1 MGDSKRHPRW
11 AGVITAIVLAACAAA
26 PAQALQVDLAMNTLP
41 SDQGWNFLSSGAS
54 ETSVFST
61 DGTQLLQDTLAVG
74 LDYALYRMPTL
85 LDNADPIELEVRAR
99 LDGTTQPP
107 GFGPGFYFAVFTGTE
122 RYSLVLE
129 PGRIATLEG
138 TNLGALNTEAF
149 HDYELV
155 VVPGLSFSLYVDAEL
170 FAAGSGSAHGA
181 SPTLEFGD
189 GSFSQNASGALA
201 SYSFYQGTE
210 LPLPEPSTTL
220 LLTLGLTGLALM
232 GHAKR
237 STLQQNGDT

>member
-1 MGDSKRHPRW
+1 MGDSKRHSRR

-26 PAQALQVDLAMNTLP
+26 PAQALQVDLGLGTLP
-41 SDQGWNFLSSGAS
+41 SDQGWSFLSSGAS

-61 DGTQLLQDTLAVG
+61 DGTQLLQDTLGVG
-74 LDYALYRMPTL
+74 LDYALYRMPIL
-85 LDNADPIELEVRAR
+85 LDNADPIELDVRAR

-138 TNLGALNTEAF
+138 TNLGALNTEVF
-149 HDYELV
+149 HDYELF
-155 VVPGLSFSLYVDAEL
+155 VVPGVSFSLYVDTQL

-181 SPTLEFGD
+181 SPTLEIGD

-201 SYSFYQGTE
+201 SYSFYQGSAV
-210 LPLPEPSTTL
+210 PEPSTTL
-220 LLTLGLTGLALM
+220 LIPLGLALV
-232 GHAKR
+232 GHASRVRKR
-237 STLQQNGDT
+237 RPGDT